1 MIYTYIF
8 VKRAISR
15 KRKEKIFDRI
25 LFLIAIVRVVITYAC
40 VRYTC
45 ITKLK
50 ITWKEIHSRRYYFQL
65 VINYSRVSLALSSL
79 LRNARFGT
87 PIAVVII
94 RVSRKALPFIHAL
107 RNEKHFTF

>member
-1 MIYTYIF
+1 M
-8 VKRAISR
+8 
-15 KRKEKIFDRI
+15 
-25 LFLIAIVRVVITYAC
+25 VITYTH

-87 PIAVVII
+87 PIAVGYYTRISKSITFYPRSYVTKNILLSNLII
-94 RVSRKALPFIHAL
+94 VSLMTLGIL
-107 RNEKHFTF
+107 